1 MQNHDIDDILWSF
14 EIKQQEIEIP
24 QSIYQNQEGE
34 TLFESQEISQEIEKN
49 SVESKTIFSTAPSQE
64 LKKETS
70 KILAAFFFLLRY
82 ISTSATIFI
91 VLLIGSNFSAY
102 YSVVSSYVFA
112 LEFEKWKEG
121 LISSVEAENITERE
135 KIYQENAHNIE
146 NQSLTQHSIK
156 QLLVW
161 SESQA
166 KLDISITP
174 YENRIVIPKIGKN
187 IPLLDIKQQTVSGH
201 DELNNIFMKELENGV
216 IRYPGSAKPGQNGNA
231 FIFWHS
237 SNFPWLP
244 WDYNDV
250 FALLD
255 NLEQG
260 DEVIVYYNQKKYIY
274 KITTKEVIKPG
285 DTSVLKRDQLTPEL
299 SIMTCWP
306 IGTTLNR
313 LVVHSELVSQP

>member
-24 QSIYQNQEGE
+24 ESMYHREEIIESREIVESLE
-34 TLFESQEISQEIEKN
+34 TVQGVS
-49 SVESKTIFSTAPSQE
+49 ESKTIFSTAPIQE
-64 LKKETS
+64 KKEIS
-70 KILAAFFFLLRY
+70 KLLSAFFFLIRY
-82 ISTSATIFI
+82 IATSATIFVI
-91 VLLIGSNFSAY
+91 LLIGSNFSAY

-112 LEFEKWKEG
+112 LEFEKEKDG
-121 LISSVEAENITERE
+121 FISSVEAENISE
-135 KIYQENAHNIE
+135 KEKDYQENAHNVE
-146 NQSLTQHSIK
+146 NQSITQHSMK
-156 QLLVW
+156 QLLVG
-161 SESQA
+161 SEAKA

-187 IPLLDIKQQTVSGH
+187 IPLLDIKQQTVAGH

-216 IRYPGSAKPGQNGNA
+216 IRYPWSAKPGQNGNA
-231 FIFWHS
+231 FVFWHS

-244 WDYNDV
+244 WEYNDV

-255 NLEQG
+255 NLEEW
-260 DEVIVYYNQKKYIY
+260 DEVIVYYNQKRYVY

-285 DTSVLKRDQLTPEL
+285 DTSVLKRDELRPEL

-313 LVVHSELVSQP
+313 LIVHSELVTQP